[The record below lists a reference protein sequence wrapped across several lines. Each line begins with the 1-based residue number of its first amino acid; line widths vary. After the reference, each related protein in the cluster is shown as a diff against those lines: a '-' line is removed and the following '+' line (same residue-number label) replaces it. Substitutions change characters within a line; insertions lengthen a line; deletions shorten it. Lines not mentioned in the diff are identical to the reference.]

1 MSEKE
6 QVKARI
12 TELEN
17 YVKEA
22 KENIQKC
29 EQVIEALKDIVWD
42 RQSKKESSQMYKV
55 LKDDKTYTQVK
66 SNVGD
71 IKVDKDFMQKEIK
84 KHLDNP
90 KLRGMISTKEMLSFP
105 KVAKNVRAEYNTE
118 HKDFTWRVKANDGNI
133 LIYGSREYMQNIKKI
148 NRLLTAHSKTE
159 YGERR
164 EKGGDG
170 QTKSALPPLFNDSD
184 FRKSTDDV
192 ILTNSKNESQAKS
205 REQEL
210 DEFRAKLKE
219 VSKKIKYDEK
229 TKNLN
234 KDIEI

>member
-6 QVKARI
+6 QLKAKI
-12 TELEN
+12 TELES

-29 EQVIEALKDIVWD
+29 EKVIEALKDIVWD
-42 RQSKKESSQMYKV
+42 RKSKKESSQMYKV
-55 LKDDKTYTQVK
+55 LKDDKAHTQVK

-105 KVAKNVRAEYNTE
+105 KVAKNVRAKYNTE
-118 HKDFTWRVKANDGNI
+118 HKDFTWRVRANDGNI

-192 ILTNSKNESQAKS
+192 IVANSKLQSQAAQGEKAMDML
-205 REQEL
+205 RQEH
-210 DEFRAKLKE
+210 EE
-219 VSKKIKYDEK
+219 NSS
-229 TKNLN
+229 N
-234 KDIEI
+234 KDKINKTRKDKK

>member
-1 MSEKE
+1 MNEKE
-6 QVKARI
+6 QLKAKI

-17 YVKEA
+17 YVKEV

-42 RQSKKESSQMYKV
+42 RKSKKESSQMYKV

-105 KVAKNVRAEYNTE
+105 KVAKNVRADKETRGY
-118 HKDFTWRVKANDGNI
+118 TWQVRANDESI
-133 LIYGSREYMQNIKKI
+133 LVYGSRKYVVDEDKI
-148 NRLLTAHSKTE
+148 HRLATAHSKTE
-159 YGERR
+159 RKERKV
-164 EKGGDG
+164 EMGGR
-170 QTKSALPPLFNDSD
+170 SHPHHPIFNDFD

-192 ILTNSKNESQAKS
+192 IVANSKLQSQATQGEKAMDML
-205 REQEL
+205 REEY
-210 DEFRAKLKE
+210 KE
-219 VSKKIKYDEK
+219 NSGEKDKINKTRKDKK
-229 TKNLN
+229 
-234 KDIEI
+234 

>member
-6 QVKARI
+6 QLKAKI

-42 RQSKKESSQMYKV
+42 RKSKKESSQMYKV

-105 KVAKNVRAEYNTE
+105 KVAKNVRADKETRGY
-118 HKDFTWRVKANDGNI
+118 TWQVRANDESI
-133 LIYGSREYMQNIKKI
+133 LVYGSRKYVVDEDKI
-148 NRLLTAHSKTE
+148 HRLTTAHSKTE
-159 YGERR
+159 RNERKV
-164 EKGGDG
+164 EMGGR
-170 QTKSALPPLFNDSD
+170 SHPHHPIFNDFD
-184 FRKSTDDV
+184 FRKSTDKV
-192 ILTNSKNESQAKS
+192 ILTNSKLQSQATQGEQAMDMLRQEYKENSSEKDKINKIGKDKS
-205 REQEL
+205 NTKS
-210 DEFRAKLKE
+210 KL
-219 VSKKIKYDEK
+219 
-229 TKNLN
+229 
-234 KDIEI
+234 

>member
-1 MSEKE
+1 MNEKK
-6 QVKARI
+6 QVKAKI

-42 RQSKKESSQMYKV
+42 RKSKKESSQMYKV

-105 KVAKNVRAEYNTE
+105 KVVKNVRAKYNPQQQGFDW
-118 HKDFTWRVKANDGNI
+118 KVRANDDS
-133 LIYGSREYMQNIKKI
+133 LLVYGERDYGDGH
-148 NRLLTAHSKTE
+148 RLLTAHSKTE
-159 YGERR
+159 RGERGHSHR
-164 EKGGDG
+164 QIKD
-170 QTKSALPPLFNDSD
+170 PD
-184 FRKSTDDV
+184 FHNSVTE

-219 VSKKIKYDEK
+219 VSKKIKDDEK

>member
-6 QVKARI
+6 QLKAKI
-12 TELEN
+12 TELES

-29 EQVIEALKDIVWD
+29 EKVIEALKDIVWD
-42 RQSKKESSQMYKV
+42 RKSKKESSQMYKV
-55 LKDDKTYTQVK
+55 LKDDKAHTQVK
-66 SNVGD
+66 SNIGD

-105 KVAKNVRAEYNTE
+105 KVAKNVRAKYNTE
-118 HKDFTWRVKANDGNI
+118 HKDFTWRVRANDGNI

-192 ILTNSKNESQAKS
+192 IVANSKLQSQAAQGEKAMDML
-205 REQEL
+205 RQEH
-210 DEFRAKLKE
+210 EE
-219 VSKKIKYDEK
+219 NSS
-229 TKNLN
+229 N
-234 KDIEI
+234 KDKINKTRKDKK

>member
-6 QVKARI
+6 QLKAKI
-12 TELEN
+12 TELES

-29 EQVIEALKDIVWD
+29 EKVIEALKDIVWD
-42 RQSKKESSQMYKV
+42 RKSKKESSQMYKV
-55 LKDDKTYTQVK
+55 LKDDKAHTQVK
-66 SNVGD
+66 SNIGD

-118 HKDFTWRVKANDGNI
+118 HKDFTWQVRANDESI
-133 LIYGSREYMQNIKKI
+133 LVYGSRKYVVDEDKI
-148 NRLLTAHSKTE
+148 HRLATAHSKTE
-159 YGERR
+159 RNERKV
-164 EKGGDG
+164 EMGGR
-170 QTKSALPPLFNDSD
+170 SHPHHPIFNDFD

-192 ILTNSKNESQAKS
+192 IVANSKLQSQAMQGEKAMDML
-205 REQEL
+205 RQEHEENSSEK
-210 DEFRAKLKE
+210 DKINKIRKD
-219 VSKKIKYDEK
+219 KK
-229 TKNLN
+229 
-234 KDIEI
+234 

>member
-6 QVKARI
+6 QLKAKI
-12 TELEN
+12 TELES

-29 EQVIEALKDIVWD
+29 EKVIEALKDIVWD
-42 RQSKKESSQMYKV
+42 RKSKKESSQMYKV
-55 LKDDKTYTQVK
+55 LKDDKAHTQVK

-192 ILTNSKNESQAKS
+192 IVANSKLQSQATQGEKAMDML
-205 REQEL
+205 RQEH
-210 DEFRAKLKE
+210 EENSNKQNKANKLR
-219 VSKKIKYDEK
+219 
-229 TKNLN
+229 N
-234 KDIEI
+234 KL